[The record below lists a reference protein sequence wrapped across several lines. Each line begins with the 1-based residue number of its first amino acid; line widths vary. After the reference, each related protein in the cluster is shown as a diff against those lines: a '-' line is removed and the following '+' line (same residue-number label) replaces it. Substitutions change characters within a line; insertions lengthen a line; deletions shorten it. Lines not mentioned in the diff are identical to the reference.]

1 MAELDYKVVVGLEI
15 HVQLCTRTKM
25 FCGCALSFG
34 EQPNSRVCPVCLGM
48 PGVLPV
54 MNKQAIE
61 YAALVAMAI
70 NCRIP
75 AFTKWDRKSY
85 YYPDLPKNYQISQ
98 YDLPLSNDGF
108 IEIPFIEDRRQRA
121 EGRSET
127 QGKTSSGQVQ
137 TKRIG
142 IIRAHLEEDAGKNL
156 HATGNFSQVDLN
168 RAGTPLLE
176 IVTAPDINSGAEAR
190 MLAMELQRMVR
201 YLGVSEADMQKGH
214 MRFEPNI
221 NLVVTKDGADY
232 KTPIVEVKNL
242 NSFRALERSIDYEEQ
257 RQLDEFLETGR
268 VMEPGNKTTRGWD
281 DEKEVTVLQREKE
294 EAHDYRY
301 FPEPDLVPVEFTQ
314 AHLADIRARL
324 CELPLARQMRYIN
337 EYKLSDYDAGVLTAE
352 RSTAEF
358 FDDAV
363 KAGGDPKRVCNLITQ
378 DYQRLANEKGCT
390 VAELGVTPQKVAEL
404 AHMVSVAAISATAS
418 STIAAISVVNLN
430 KTPREIAQEQNLIQK
445 SDAGQ
450 LEAIV
455 DQVLAENPKAVSDVK
470 SGGKKSD
477 KARSFLLGQVMQKT
491 KGQANPKI
499 VSEII
504 SKKLS

>member
-1 MAELDYKVVVGLEI
+1 MTDLHYKVIVGLEI

-25 FCGCALSFG
+25 FCGCALGFG
-34 EQPNSRVCPVCLGM
+34 ERPNSRVCPVCLGM

-61 YAALVAMAI
+61 YAVLVAMAL
-70 NCRIP
+70 NCRTP

-98 YDLPLSNDGF
+98 YDLPLSKDGF
-108 IEIPFIEDRRQRA
+108 IEIPFIEGSRV
-121 EGRSET
+121 GFSPPI
-127 QGKTSSGQVQ
+127 SSDTQ

-176 IVTAPDINSGAEAR
+176 IVTAPDINSGDEAR
-190 MLAMELQRMVR
+190 ALAVELQQMVR

-221 NLVVTKDGADY
+221 NLVITKDGAEY

-242 NSFRALERSIDYEEQ
+242 NSFRALERSIDYEQQ
-257 RQLDEFLETGR
+257 RQLDKFLETGR
-268 VMEPGNKTTRGWD
+268 VMEMGNKTTRGWD
-281 DEKEVTVLQREKE
+281 DEREVTVLQREKE

-314 AHLADIRARL
+314 VWLADIRAHL
-324 CELPLARQMRYIN
+324 CELPLTRQMRYIN

-358 FDDAV
+358 FQAV
-363 KAGGDPKRVCNLITQ
+363 VAAGADPKRVCNLLTQ
-378 DYQRLANEKGCT
+378 VGLKLANEAGCT
-390 VAELGVTPQKVAEL
+390 LPQLGPAVDDVAEL
-404 AHMVSVAAISATAS
+404 AKMIESGQVSATAGN
-418 STIAAISVVNLN
+418 TIMVEMA
-430 KTPREIAQEQNLIQK
+430 KTGKKPRPIAQQLNLIQE

-455 DQVLAENPKAVSDVK
+455 DRVLVENPKAVSDVT
-470 SGGKKSD
+470 SGGKKTE
-477 KARSFLLGQVMQKT
+477 KARAFLLGQVIQKT
-491 KGQANPKI
+491 KGQANPKV
-499 VSEII
+499 VSEIL
-504 SKKLS
+504 SKKLELS